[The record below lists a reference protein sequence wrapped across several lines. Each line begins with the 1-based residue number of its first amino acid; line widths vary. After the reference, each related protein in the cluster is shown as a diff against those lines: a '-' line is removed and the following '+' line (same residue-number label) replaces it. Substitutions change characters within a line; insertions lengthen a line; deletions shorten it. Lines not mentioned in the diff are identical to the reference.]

1 MTVKL
6 YSASVCPFAHRT
18 RLTLQEKGVPFE
30 LVSIDLNNKPSWFSE
45 VSPYEKVPVI
55 QHENYSIWES
65 AIINEYLEEAF
76 PEPALMPQTPGERA
90 VARIWIDFANSKLVP
105 AFYKLLLEQ
114 DLDKQEKWRKQ
125 FLDHLVFMETE
136 GIGKLST
143 TGQYWLG
150 NNLSLV
156 DLTFYPWLERLCV
169 LQHYRDISLPENC
182 PYLHQWWQEMCQ
194 RESVQ
199 KIQNSPEF
207 YIAEYEKY
215 AHNTVNSLTA
225 QEMRDQ

>member
-1 MTVKL
+1 
-6 YSASVCPFAHRT
+6 
-18 RLTLQEKGVPFE
+18 
-30 LVSIDLNNKPSWFSE
+30 
-45 VSPYEKVPVI
+45 
-55 QHENYSIWES
+55 
-65 AIINEYLEEAF
+65 
-76 PEPALMPQTPGERA
+76 MPQTPGERA

-136 GIGKLST
+136 GIGKLSA

-150 NNLSLV
+150 NCLSLV

-182 PYLHQWWQEMCQ
+182 HFLHKWWQEMCQ
-194 RESVQ
+194 RDSVQ